1 MMKYGAKECWTKR
14 EFVFQWLPGESG
26 FVREPAN
33 CLLFLKAG
41 KS

>member
-1 MMKYGAKECWTKR
+1 MEYGAKEFWTKR

-26 FVREPAN
+26 FLRERVN
-33 CLLFLKAG
+33 CLLFLKAE